1 MAVRIGQYWRPFSI
15 CMSNQKC
22 FSRSLSIMIIHGCVK
37 NNDTS
42 SSNSLAVNCKLPG
55 RSFWYIRKSN
65 SPKIEN
71 CGTGFV
77 LAHWTL
83 EYWLLSTTRCNL
95 LLKKLLCILRRF
107 PEAKKETKT
116 KKLLFPEMR
125 VTRKFFTQAVGIH
138 LSIFR
143 RYSLFF
149 FSSFAFSDSCFVCF
163 LFCEIKNVYSDT
175 QPTMQVGE
183 W

>member
-1 MAVRIGQYWRPFSI
+1 MAVRIGQYWWSFSI
-15 CMSNQKC
+15 CMSNQKF

-65 SPKIEN
+65 SPKIEH
-71 CGTGFV
+71 CGTRFV

-107 PEAKKETKT
+107 PEAKKNKNKET
-116 KKLLFPEMR
+116 LVSGNAGNEEILHPGGRNSFINFPE
-125 VTRKFFTQAVGIH
+125 
-138 LSIFR
+138 IF
-143 RYSLFF
+143 S
-149 FSSFAFSDSCFVCF
+149 F
-163 LFCEIKNVYSDT
+163 LF
-175 QPTMQVGE
+175 
-183 W
+183 

>member
-125 VTRKFFTQAVGIH
+125 VTRKFFTRAVEIH

-149 FSSFAFSDSCFVCF
+149 FSFFCFFWF
-163 LFCEIKNVYSDT
+163 LFCLFLVLWN
-175 QPTMQVGE
+175 
-183 W
+183 